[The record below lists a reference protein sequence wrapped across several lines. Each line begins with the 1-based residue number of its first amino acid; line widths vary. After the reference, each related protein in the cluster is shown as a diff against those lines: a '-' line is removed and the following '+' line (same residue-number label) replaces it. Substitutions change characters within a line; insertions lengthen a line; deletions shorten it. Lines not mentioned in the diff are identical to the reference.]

1 MSSPEEQPDMDKDLE
16 QMLES
21 YYQEDPSLGDRSQPQ
36 RALNPNGSFEI
47 VLYPQLDLMVGGLDY
62 WLDLN
67 DWEITDTLTGIEYKK
82 LPPEV
87 VIQRLA
93 EEDDE

>member
-1 MSSPEEQPDMDKDLE
+1 MVFLKNKF
-16 QMLES
+16 
-21 YYQEDPSLGDRSQPQ
+21 EDTTIRGEVVGMRRSQPQ